1 MDNVVEFPKKGLEVE
16 VVFDTPDAIVKYEE
30 RIESLVEV
38 MDLAV
43 QGTYHVMDVSA
54 DEIMMSLLHMS
65 AIWAYRADLTP
76 EEFYEIRDNMLI
88 EVKNGPQS
96 T

>member
-1 MDNVVEFPKKGLEVE
+1 MDNVVEFPKKELNVE
-16 VVFDTPDAIVKYEE
+16 VSFDTVDAIVKYEE

-43 QGTYHVMDVSA
+43 QGTFHVMDVTA
-54 DEIMMSLLHMS
+54 DEIMVSLLHMS

-88 EVKNGPQS
+88 EVNNGPES

>member
-1 MDNVVEFPKKGLEVE
+1 MDNVVEFPKKELNVE
-16 VVFDTPDAIVKYEE
+16 VSFDTVDTIVKYEE

-43 QGTYHVMDVSA
+43 QGTFHVMDVTA
-54 DEIMMSLLHMS
+54 DEIMVSLLHMS

-88 EVKNGPQS
+88 EVKNGPES

>member
-1 MDNVVEFPKKGLEVE
+1 MDNVVEFPKKELNVE
-16 VVFDTPDAIVKYEE
+16 VSFDTVDTIVKYEE

-43 QGTYHVMDVSA
+43 QGTFHVMDVTA
-54 DEIMMSLLHMS
+54 DEIMVSLLHMS

-88 EVKNGPQS
+88 EVNNGPES